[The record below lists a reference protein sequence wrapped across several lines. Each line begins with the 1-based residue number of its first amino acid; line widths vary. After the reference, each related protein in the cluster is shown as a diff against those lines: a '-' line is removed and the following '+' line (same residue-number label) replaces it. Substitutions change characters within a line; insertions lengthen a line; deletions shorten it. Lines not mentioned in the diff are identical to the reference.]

1 MTDYVLAYL
10 TSVPLLPAEALILAG
25 KLGYRYTSV
34 RIVPVAPG
42 AAFHP
47 LVTDAAMLRETVART
62 KDSGAS
68 VFDIELARL
77 NADFKVDAFIPVLE
91 ASAALGAR
99 AILVAGDDPDE
110 ARLTASYAAFCDAAA
125 KYGLTADIEFMP
137 WTTIPNVKA
146 ALRIASNA
154 ARPNGGIVVDSLHV
168 ARSATTLAD
177 IAAIP
182 RAMLHY
188 TQLCDAPAE
197 IPPTHEGMIHTARNA
212 RLLPS
217 EGGID
222 LVSILAQLPSDLPVS
237 LEIPNEERLPVLG
250 PEEWARQALAA
261 AKSVVAQ
268 RDARVAQMKAGKA

>member
-34 RIVPVAPG
+34 RMVPVAPG

-47 LVTDAAMLRETVART
+47 LITDAAMLRETVART

-68 VFDIELARL
+68 VYDIELARL
-77 NADFKVDAFIPVLE
+77 NADFKVDTFTPFLE
-91 ASAALGAR
+91 TSAALGAR
-99 AILVAGDDPDE
+99 AVLVSGGDPDE

-125 KYGLTADIEFMP
+125 KYRLTADIEFMP

-146 ALRIASNA
+146 ALRIVNNA

-182 RAMLHY
+182 RTMLHY

-212 RLLPS
+212 RLLPG

-222 LVSILAQLPSDLPVS
+222 LVGILAQLPADLPVS

-250 PEEWARQALAA
+250 PEEWGRQALAA
-261 AKSVVAQ
+261 AKRVVAR
-268 RDARVAQMKAGKA
+268 RDARVAQKEGQR